1 MISVRM
7 AQRVVMSVDEVR
19 AVLLGVGVEV
29 DDKIVVRD
37 TALLATLRA
46 MWDMPKAGAGQ

>member
-1 MISVRM
+1 VISVRI
-7 AQRVVMSVDEVR
+7 DEVR

-46 MWDMPKAGAGQ
+46 MWDMPKAGAQ